1 MVDCIWLANEAC
13 ECFVCVFV
21 DSPPC
26 SPPTPRPF
34 MILHGKTVAHS
45 CSSHWRD
52 VYFATS
58 GSASPLSHMNDPLLM
73 TGGRW
78 QCKWQQTQSIQLWHS
93 CPLSLQMIEKQ
104 TYAKQ
109 QALYG
114 ALDVLFKP
122 GMGSCVVLCWIK
134 KKEKD
139 SKLPL
144 PAGCCYPALLRRN
157 GQKLQWNQRSFS
169 RRCSRSVEQR
179 VSSNNSGLTLGLSL
193 FL

>member
-1 MVDCIWLANEAC
+1 MAHGWLHLTGKWSRVNVLC
-13 ECFVCVFV
+13 VCLWILPPAP
-21 DSPPC
+21 PPC
-26 SPPTPRPF
+26 
-34 MILHGKTVAHS
+34 AHS

-58 GSASPLSHMNDPLLM
+58 GSASPLLHMNDPLLM

-93 CPLSLQMIEKQ
+93 CPLSHQMIEKQ

-109 QALYG
+109 QVLYG

-134 KKEKD
+134 IIKKKD

-169 RRCSRSVEQR
+169 RRRSRSVEQR